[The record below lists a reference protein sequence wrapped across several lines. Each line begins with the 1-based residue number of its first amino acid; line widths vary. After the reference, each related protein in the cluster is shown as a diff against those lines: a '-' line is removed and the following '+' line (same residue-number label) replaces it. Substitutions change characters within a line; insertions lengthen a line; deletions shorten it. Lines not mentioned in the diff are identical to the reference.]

1 MEKTLPALK
10 IVVLD
15 DDKAFTEVITTYI
28 NHIDPNINIFAF
40 NDTLEARKYVS
51 NNEIDILFTG
61 YIMPVLNGL
70 QIIESAQLTVKKVLI
85 SGYYLKLD
93 AKTLSRLSELKV
105 TCFDKPISL
114 REIDKII
121 TDYKNETLNK
131 LQLKV

>member
-70 QIIESAQLTVKKVLI
+70 QIIESAQPTVKKVLI

-131 LQLKV
+131 RQLKE